1 MYVSRVRAEHCDWS
15 RYREHWDSLTFA
27 VSICP
32 CQVNFTLS
40 KYIVCHIQQLY
51 ISVILKLQNKWKPI
65 LVKIKWLM
73 KHIEKVLF
81 FKNTVDFL
89 QKTPRSFH
97 VLRLRLTNSRELFS
111 SNFASVR
118 TKYYYCSLCFKVY
131 VLILAFIAAKESN
144 NNRSLK
150 GKKQSIR
157 NSSSNVLQPFM
168 AVTPLREESFRII
181 RKLFYGAATINIFLW
196 TARLLVPKFS

>member
-1 MYVSRVRAEHCDWS
+1 
-15 RYREHWDSLTFA
+15 
-27 VSICP
+27 
-32 CQVNFTLS
+32 
-40 KYIVCHIQQLY
+40 
-51 ISVILKLQNKWKPI
+51 
-65 LVKIKWLM
+65 M

-89 QKTPRSFH
+89 QKTPGSFH

-181 RKLFYGAATINIFLW
+181 RKLFYGAATINIFL
-196 TARLLVPKFS
+196 